1 MELGVTAEPELLAPR
16 LCHPPPLKPRPHLGP
31 PSRCAGPDPAR
42 RGSGWGWGAR
52 GRLLRRRG
60 FAPSCGC
67 SFGRAAPQHL
77 PFSSVQSLSSVRL
90 LATPWTAARQ
100 ASLSITNSRSLLKL
114 VSIESVMPSHQ
125 LILCRPLL
133 LQHLSPGECGS
144 LFSPLCPLP
153 DWLGPAWNRG
163 AGGTESGLESKSPSS
178 CGPGVCAGG
187 CGGPGSAP
195 PGAGFSL
202 LTCPH
207 LTVEFPVILN
217 CLSSSRA

>member
-1 MELGVTAEPELLAPR
+1 MRWPGPCTAWVGVEV
-16 LCHPPPLKPRPHLGP
+16 G
-31 PSRCAGPDPAR
+31 
-42 RGSGWGWGAR
+42 GAR
-52 GRLLRRRG
+52 PTFEAQGVRSELRLLLRKSG
-60 FAPSCGC
+60 PAAPSV
-67 SFGRAAPQHL
+67 Q
-77 PFSSVQSLSSVRL
+77 FSSVTVRL
-90 LATPWTAARQ
+90 LATRWTAARQ

-153 DWLGPAWNRG
+153 GWLGPEWNRG
-163 AGGTESGLESKSPSS
+163 AGGTESRLESQSPSS

-195 PGAGFSL
+195 PGAGFSF

>member
-1 MELGVTAEPELLAPR
+1 MYGDLS
-16 LCHPPPLKPRPHLGP
+16 PPYHYIDGP
-31 PSRCAGPDPAR
+31 TLTIYVFPIKTTI
-42 RGSGWGWGAR
+42 
-52 GRLLRRRG
+52 LRKDQT
-60 FAPSCGC
+60 S
-67 SFGRAAPQHL
+67 SI
-77 PFSSVQSLSSVRL
+77 SSVQSLSSVRL